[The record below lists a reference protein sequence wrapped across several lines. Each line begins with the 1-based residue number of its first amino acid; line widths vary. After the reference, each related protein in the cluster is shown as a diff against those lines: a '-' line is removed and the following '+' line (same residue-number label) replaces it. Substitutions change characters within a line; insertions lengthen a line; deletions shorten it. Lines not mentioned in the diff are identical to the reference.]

1 VDTSNLIFIAL
12 QRARGPGENHNV
24 QKLTEDGM
32 RVCTLWGV
40 SRELIKDRRK
50 GRIETIKK
58 QRKTEEENGARR
70 LETRTEGMSG
80 KKNTEEN

>member
-1 VDTSNLIFIAL
+1 
-12 QRARGPGENHNV
+12 
-24 QKLTEDGM
+24 M

-70 LETRTEGMSG
+70 LETRTEGMRG
-80 KKNTEEN
+80 KNTEEN